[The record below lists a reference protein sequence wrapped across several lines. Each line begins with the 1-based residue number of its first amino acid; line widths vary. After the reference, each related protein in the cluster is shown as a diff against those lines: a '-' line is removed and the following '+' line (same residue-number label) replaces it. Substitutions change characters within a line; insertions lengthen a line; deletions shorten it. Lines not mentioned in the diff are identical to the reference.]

1 MTGRSR
7 LALRHGDRDEG
18 SALVEF
24 VFLAVVMLVPI
35 VYLIVTL
42 ARIQAGTLAVEQASR
57 EAGRVFVTAPNP
69 ASGRSRAQ
77 FAAALSYRDQG
88 FAPPRAGQ
96 VTVDCSAPRC
106 LAPGSRVSV
115 RTELTVVLPGVP
127 RFLAQLMPVSIT
139 VAATHMSTVD
149 AFGRR

>member
-1 MTGRSR
+1 MTGRWR
-7 LALRHGDRDEG
+7 QALRPGDGEEG

-57 EAGRVFVTAPNP
+57 EAGRVFVTAPDP
-69 ASGRSRAQ
+69 SSGRSRAE

-88 FAPPRAGQ
+88 FSPPGAGQ
-96 VTVDCSAPRC
+96 VTVDCSAASC
-106 LAPGSRVSV
+106 LAPGSRVTV
-115 RTELTVVLPGVP
+115 RTELTVALPGVP
-127 RFLAQLMPVSIT
+127 RFLAQVMPVSVTI
-139 VAATHMSTVD
+139 AATHMSTVD
-149 AFGRR
+149 AFGQR